1 MTAIPRYRSHAGPVI
16 LSAGFR
22 PFFLGASIW
31 AAVAI
36 PLWLGAYAEG
46 LALPTRLA
54 PPIWHVHEMVFGYA
68 AATVAGFMLTAIPNW
83 TGRMPLQG
91 GTLATLVLLWMIGR
105 FGVLLSGEIGA
116 PAAAVADLC
125 FPAVF
130 LAVVA
135 REILA
140 GRNWRNLPML
150 GALSLLL
157 LGNLF
162 VHLDALDLA
171 DTAELG
177 NRIGLVTLLML
188 ISLVGGRIVPSF
200 TRNWLTKA
208 RPEVAPPIPA
218 GRFDLAALVVTGLAL
233 LMWTIAPD
241 AVVTPWAALAAG
253 TAVALR
259 LSRWRGLHTVPEPLL
274 VILHVGYG
282 WLALG
287 LLLLG
292 LNGLTDMLP
301 ATTALH
307 ALTVG
312 AVGTM
317 TLAVMTRA
325 SLGHTGRPLAA
336 GPATKAIYAL
346 ITIAAVLRL
355 LSPLAGDQIEL
366 ALWLAGAAWSC
377 AFGLFAV
384 VYGFVLAL
392 PRVQDESI
400 RPI

>member
-16 LSAGFR
+16 LSTGFR

-46 LALPTRLA
+46 LALPTKVA
-54 PPIWHVHEMVFGYA
+54 PAIWHAHEMVFGYA
-68 AATVAGFMLTAIPNW
+68 AATVAGFLLTAIPNW
-83 TGRMPLQG
+83 TGQMPLQG
-91 GTLATLVLLWMIGR
+91 GALATLVLLWVIGR
-105 FGVLLSGEIGA
+105 LGVLFSDEIGA
-116 PAAAVADLC
+116 PASAVADLC

-140 GRNWRNLPML
+140 SKNWRNLPML
-150 GALSLLL
+150 SALSLLL
-157 LGNLF
+157 LGNLL

-177 NRIGLVTLLML
+177 NRLGLVTLLML

-208 RPEVAPPIPA
+208 RPEVAPPVPA

-233 LMWTIAPD
+233 LSWTIAPD
-241 AVVTPWAALAAG
+241 AAVMPWAALAAG
-253 TAVALR
+253 IALALR

-274 VILHVGYG
+274 LILHVGYG

-287 LLLLG
+287 LLLVG

-325 SLGHTGRPLAA
+325 SLGHTGRPLSA
-336 GPATKAIYAL
+336 GPVTKTIYGL
-346 ITIAAVLRL
+346 ITVAALLRI
-355 LSPLAGDQIEL
+355 LSPLTGNRIDL

-384 VYGFVLAL
+384 FYGLVLMR
-392 PRVQDESI
+392 PRVRNGTT

>member
-1 MTAIPRYRSHAGPVI
+1 MTAIPRYRSYVGPAI

-31 AAVAI
+31 AAVAV
-36 PLWLGAYAEG
+36 PLSLGAYAEG
-46 LALPTRLA
+46 LALPTKLA
-54 PPIWHVHEMVFGYA
+54 PPIWHAHEMVFGYA
-68 AATVAGFMLTAIPNW
+68 AAPVAGFLLTAIPNW

-91 GTLATLVLLWMIGR
+91 GALATLVLLWVIGR
-105 FGVLLSGEIGA
+105 LGVLLSGEIGA

-125 FPAVF
+125 FPAAF

-135 REILA
+135 REIVA

-150 GALSLLL
+150 GALALLL
-157 LGNLF
+157 LGNLL
-162 VHLDALDLA
+162 VHLDTLDLA

-188 ISLVGGRIVPSF
+188 ISLVGGRIIPSF

-208 RPEVAPPIPA
+208 RPEVAPPVPA
-218 GRFDLAALVVTGLAL
+218 GRFDLAALVVTGLTL
-233 LMWTIAPD
+233 LIWTIAP
-241 AVVTPWAALAAG
+241 AAAVTPWAAVAAG
-253 TAVALR
+253 IALVLR
-259 LSRWRGLHTVPEPLL
+259 LSRWHGLYTVPEPLL
-274 VILHVGYG
+274 LILHVGYG

-292 LNGLTDMLP
+292 VDGLTDMLP

-325 SLGHTGRPLAA
+325 SLGHTGRPLSA
-336 GPATKAIYAL
+336 GPVTKAIYGL
-346 ITIAAVLRL
+346 ITVAALLRI
-355 LSPLAGDQIEL
+355 LSPLAGNRIDL

-384 VYGFVLAL
+384 FYGLVLL
-392 PRVQDESI
+392 QSRVRDEI
-400 RPI
+400 ARPI